1 MSAQDPLGLIEQGQ
15 SMISNL
21 IGRGME
27 ADSIRQLP
35 STTINELIENNF
47 FSIVAPKRCGGF
59 EYDLDILLAV
69 VKQLGQGCGS
79 TAWVTSLLGTHN
91 WLAGLFSAKAQD
103 ELFADKNYLL
113 APAVFAP
120 TGKAVKVNGGY
131 RVSGCWSFASGIS
144 HSNWIMLSA
153 LLYDKA
159 GENAEENAN
168 VVGMECV
175 VIPIG
180 DITVKDTWDTV
191 GMRGTGSHDIEVD
204 NVFVPQHR
212 SIPFAD
218 VLSGNSPGAILSDN
232 PIYRIPLVPYLSYTA
247 AAPALG
253 IGFGALEQFRTN
265 MVDRVMLG
273 GEQQQQKVASQIRLG
288 EAQIALSA
296 AEALMDRGVRDLLT
310 KVKAGHTFSI
320 EERVNYRAEACYV
333 ADSVK
338 RVVDNLLEAAGAK
351 AQFHAHPLQRFQR
364 DINNLRGHVVFDMDS
379 TMEMQGRSMIGLA
392 PNHALI

>member
-1 MSAQDPLGLIEQGQ
+1 MSAQDPLGLIEQAQ

-159 GENAEENAN
+159 GKTQRKTRMLLVWSA
-168 VVGMECV
+168 
-175 VIPIG
+175 
-180 DITVKDTWDTV
+180 
-191 GMRGTGSHDIEVD
+191 
-204 NVFVPQHR
+204 
-212 SIPFAD
+212 
-218 VLSGNSPGAILSDN
+218 LSFPSAIL
-232 PIYRIPLVPYLSYTA
+232 P
-247 AAPALG
+247 
-253 IGFGALEQFRTN
+253 
-265 MVDRVMLG
+265 
-273 GEQQQQKVASQIRLG
+273 
-288 EAQIALSA
+288 
-296 AEALMDRGVRDLLT
+296 
-310 KVKAGHTFSI
+310 
-320 EERVNYRAEACYV
+320 
-333 ADSVK
+333 
-338 RVVDNLLEAAGAK
+338 
-351 AQFHAHPLQRFQR
+351 
-364 DINNLRGHVVFDMDS
+364 
-379 TMEMQGRSMIGLA
+379 
-392 PNHALI
+392 